1 MHAYASQRHP
11 GRSCG
16 HLTRR
21 LFRLAGIDLRR
32 CFCGRCIAARSGL
45 FRRTRSW
52 VGREV
57 YADVHL
63 LGIRISHRFAFEMP
77 KAAPLPSAGARDTAD
92 ARRRCQTGDPR
103 SLPLAHVLQRAPVTS

>member
-1 MHAYASQRHP
+1 
-11 GRSCG
+11 
-16 HLTRR
+16 
-21 LFRLAGIDLRR
+21 LFRFAGIDLRR

-77 KAAPLPSAGARDTAD
+77 KTASPMSARVVGT
-92 ARRRCQTGDPR
+92 
-103 SLPLAHVLQRAPVTS
+103 

>member
-16 HLTRR
+16 HLIRR
-21 LFRLAGIDLRR
+21 LFRFAGIDLRR

-45 FRRTRSW
+45 LRHTRSW

-77 KAAPLPSAGARDTAD
+77 RIAPLPSAGALDTAD
-92 ARRRCQTGDPR
+92 ARQRCQTRGPR
-103 SLPLAHVLQRAPVTS
+103 SLPLAHALRRAPVTS